1 VSTHDANR
9 RCGHRGGRPGP
20 QPDAVERGRQ
30 VLAERQDLSGPLAE
44 ALALQRRVRRMLVE
58 LLVTPDARRNQ
69 WTPALSGI
77 VRELAES
84 P

>member
-1 VSTHDANR
+1 
-9 RCGHRGGRPGP
+9 
-20 QPDAVERGRQ
+20 
-30 VLAERQDLSGPLAE
+30 
-44 ALALQRRVRRMLVE
+44 MLVE

-69 WTPALSGI
+69 WTPSLSGI